1 MAPAGVMLKE
11 ANEILQRSKKGTCD
25 CLWREGELWKHWA
38 AAEGVNVGTQSLC
51 G

>member
-11 ANEILQRSKKGTCD
+11 ANEILQRSKKGTCG
-25 CLWREGELWKHWA
+25 CLWHKGELWKCW
-38 AAEGVNVGTQSLC
+38 VNVGSQSLC